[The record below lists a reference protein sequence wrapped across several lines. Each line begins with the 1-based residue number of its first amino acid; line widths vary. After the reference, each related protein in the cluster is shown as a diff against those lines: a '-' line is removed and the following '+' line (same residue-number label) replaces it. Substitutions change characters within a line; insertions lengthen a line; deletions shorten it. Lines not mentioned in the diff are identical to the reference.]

1 MTGGVSIEYAH
12 ARASARLGARPDDRL
27 WHQLRASRSVR
38 VLLDA
43 VRASP
48 AAGYVSGIEPLASA
62 GAIELALR
70 QQFRLR
76 VDEAARWAPDAWFGA
91 VRWTKPLVD
100 LPALAH
106 LASGAVAL
114 RWMHVDPEVAPYAA
128 PTLAER
134 RAALYSGPLQPIA
147 AALIDGGDGPRQAAT
162 RLHPVLEAWQRHWR
176 SLWPAVSVDERANLD
191 ALARVL
197 VRHEQDFAT
206 VQPEEADAARL
217 ALEGRVS
224 SLMRRAAA
232 QPAALFAWL
241 ALLAL
246 DLERL
251 RRVFVARALE
261 DAGSL

>member
-12 ARASARLGARPDDRL
+12 ARTSARLGARPDDRL

-48 AAGYVSGIEPLASA
+48 AAAYVSGIEPLATVE
-62 GAIELALR
+62 AIELALR

-76 VDEAARWAPDAWFGA
+76 VDELARWAPDPWFEA
-91 VRWTKPLVD
+91 VRWTRPLVD

-106 LASGAVAL
+106 LASGEPVVP
-114 RWMHVDPEVAPYAA
+114 WMRVDPELAPYAGA
-128 PTLAER
+128 TLPER
-134 RAALYSGPLQPIA
+134 RAALLSGPLSTIA
-147 AALIDGGDGPRQAAT
+147 AALMESSEPRGHGANRVQPA
-162 RLHPVLEAWQRHWR
+162 LEAWQQHWR
-176 SLWPAVSVDERANLD
+176 GLWPAVGAEERANLD
-191 ALARVL
+191 AVARLLAQ
-197 VRHEQDFAT
+197 HERNFVT
-206 VQPEEADAARL
+206 VQPDEADAARL
-217 ALEGRVS
+217 ALASRLSG
-224 SLMRRAAA
+224 LMRRAAA

-251 RRVFVARALE
+251 RGVFIVRALQ
-261 DAGSL
+261 DTGAL

>member
-27 WHQLRASRSVR
+27 WRQLRASRSVR

-48 AAGYVSGIEPLASA
+48 SAAYVSGIEPLASA
-62 GAIELALR
+62 DAIELALR
-70 QQFRLR
+70 QHFRLR
-76 VDEAARWAPDAWFGA
+76 VDEAARWAPDPWVGA
-91 VRWTKPLVD
+91 VLWARLLVD

-106 LASGAVAL
+106 LASGAEAL
-114 RWMHVDPEVAPYAA
+114 PWMRLDPELAPHAA
-128 PTLAER
+128 PTLPER
-134 RAALYSGPLQPIA
+134 RATLASGPLQPIA
-147 AALIDGGDGPRQAAT
+147 AALIEAGGAPARAAS

-176 SLWPAVSVDERANLD
+176 SLWPAASVEEHANLE
-191 ALARVL
+191 ALARAL
-197 VRHEQDFAT
+197 KRHEQDFAT
-206 VQPEEADAARL
+206 VDPGETDAARR
-217 ALEGRVS
+217 ALEGRLS
-224 SLMRRAAA
+224 SLMRQAAA

-251 RRVFVARALE
+251 RGAFILRALE
-261 DAGSL
+261 DAGAL